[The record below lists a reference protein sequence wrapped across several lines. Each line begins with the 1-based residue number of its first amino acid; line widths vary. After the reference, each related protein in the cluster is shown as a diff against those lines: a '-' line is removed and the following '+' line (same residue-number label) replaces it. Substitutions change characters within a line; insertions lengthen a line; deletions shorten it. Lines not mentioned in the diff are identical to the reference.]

1 LASIAYTYP
10 RLWYDAMRA
19 HPDVVGWMYQVLRG
33 ETTFQALWTRLKR
46 HAIRLAPAA
55 LAFRAASLFTR

>member
-19 HPDVVGWMYQVLRG
+19 HPDVVNWMYQVLRG
-33 ETTFQALWTRLKR
+33 ESTFQALWARLKR

-55 LAFRAASLFTR
+55 LASRAASLFTR